1 MPPARSCGL
10 QQNPPVLTQVVLYNG
25 HKMAVAVMISS
36 SGNTD
41 VCRYSPLHTLCHVKT
56 HCAEYPATLLLTGDH
71 DDRVVPLHSLKF
83 IAELQHVLGNCH
95 HQVSAVIAASR
106 FRLTGLVSVVVLIH
120 GQVTIIF
127 VVSVGLSVCL
137 FVQSFAQPSSI
148 RFGSSK

>member
-1 MPPARSCGL
+1 MPPARACGF
-10 QQNPPVLTQVVLYNG
+10 QQNPPVLTQVVLYDG
-25 HKMAVAVMISS
+25 HKMVVAVMISS

-56 HCAEYPATLLLTGDH
+56 HCGEYPATLLLTGDH

-106 FRLTGLVSVVVLIH
+106 FRLTGLLSVIVF
-120 GQVTIIF
+120 IIF
-127 VVSVGLSVCL
+127 ISISIISIMRCCSIYHIQIHARLHT
-137 FVQSFAQPSSI
+137 FSF
-148 RFGSSK
+148 